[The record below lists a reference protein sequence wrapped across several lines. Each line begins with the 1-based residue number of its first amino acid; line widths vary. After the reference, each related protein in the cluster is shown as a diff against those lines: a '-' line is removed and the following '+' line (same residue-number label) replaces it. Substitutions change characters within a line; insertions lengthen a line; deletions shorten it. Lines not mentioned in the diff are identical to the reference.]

1 LEGPCTNDQS
11 IRSWQNGS
19 VSQGGLSRCLRGP
32 AKRERRPWPGRPSPT
47 SGAPGHYAT
56 ADEPVLK
63 NRLWIEQQ
71 WETARFGARKE
82 GRRSPGLLVL
92 DEVQKIPGWSETF
105 PAALRLSVLRVAGAT
120 GRGQPMGVF
129 QGNPAGQGLARA
141 CQGLGVLLS
150 SSRNDGR
157 ALRGHAEMF
166 FSTGY
171 RCSPG

>member
-1 LEGPCTNDQS
+1 MGIGP
-11 IRSWQNGS
+11 
-19 VSQGGLSRCLRGP
+19 
-32 AKRERRPWPGRPSPT
+32 
-47 SGAPGHYAT
+47 
-56 ADEPVLK
+56 
-63 NRLWIEQQ
+63 
-71 WETARFGARKE
+71 F
-82 GRRSPGLLVL
+82 RSPKRGEPFPGTSCL

-120 GRGQPMGVF
+120 GRGQPIGVF